1 MALHLRGHPL
11 VADDVVNVRLDS
23 EIPLVPPG
31 AQQLKLSPEV
41 LRCLG
46 DVPEDLPRIDEG
58 YEKRVRR
65 ADQAYSGEA
74 LPLRRIYV
82 LAEGSDTQIE
92 ALASSD
98 AFVELLRN
106 SYMVQAENV
115 LEDTGSKAL
124 HFRQCA
130 QLPTS
135 VPVFRIQRRWSL
147 EALPELA
154 ERIERDHVQAR

>member
-1 MALHLRGHPL
+1 MMISR
-11 VADDVVNVRLDS
+11 
-23 EIPLVPPG
+23 PPRTSR
-31 AQQLKLSPEV
+31 AQRSS
-41 LRCLG
+41 
-46 DVPEDLPRIDEG
+46 
-58 YEKRVRR
+58 KRVRR
-65 ADQAYSGEA
+65 ADRAFSRAA

-92 ALASSD
+92 ALGPSD

-115 LEDTGSKAL
+115 LEATGSKSR

-130 QLPTS
+130 QLPAS
-135 VPVFRIQRRWSL
+135 VPVFRMTRRWSL
-147 EALPELA
+147 EELPELA